1 MIDVIVVFYA
11 IAVIMLLSFIGE
23 AISRKILLPSMILLI
38 ALGIICGPLL
48 QIFDYDSLKS
58 MVPILAPLTIAFI
71 GFESGLKMDF
81 YEVVEQSRR
90 AIMLSVL
97 GFAVSLTAISLFLH
111 FAFSLEWIYALM
123 LASAWSGVNTA
134 TVEAVCNYLR
144 LKEGTRAT
152 LIISS
157 LVDDAIV
164 IVATLT
170 ILNYILLEEVG
181 VSEGIIAVSSN
192 FCISIFIGIILGFI
206 WMNLLYF
213 SRKVEYTYTF
223 TLAALLL
230 VYSLTETFGGTGG
243 IAAFLFGVVLGNSGS
258 LASALKLKLKRD
270 EFTRLSDMIE
280 HFHSELTFIIR
291 SFFFTF
297 IGLIYVF
304 AGINELILGLGISLL
319 LHLSR
324 FIAVNIGT
332 IKSPLRNDLPAIG
345 VIVGKGVAAAAMSTL
360 PLAYNLPNAS
370 FFTSIALNVILF
382 TNVVSILL
390 PLAFR
395 KKGAASNLKFS
406 G

>member
-1 MIDVIVVFYA
+1 MIDIIVVFYA

-38 ALGIICGPLL
+38 TLGIICGPVL
-48 QIFDYDSLKS
+48 QIFDYDSLKN
-58 MVPILAPLTIAFI
+58 MVSIIAPLTIAFI

-81 YEVVEQSRR
+81 YEVIKQSRR
-90 AIMLSVL
+90 AVMLSVT
-97 GFAVSLTAISLFLH
+97 GFVVSLTAISLLLYFV
-111 FAFSLEWIYALM
+111 FGLEWIYALM

-134 TVEAVCNYLR
+134 TVEAVCSYLR
-144 LKEGTRAT
+144 LKEKTRAT

-164 IVATLT
+164 IVVTLA
-170 ILNYILLEEVG
+170 ILNYILLGEISVN
-181 VSEGIIAVSSN
+181 EGIIAISSN
-192 FCISIFIGIILGFI
+192 FCISIFIGVVLGFVWI
-206 WMNLLYF
+206 NLLYF
-213 SRKVEYTYTF
+213 SRRIEYTYTF

-243 IAAFLFGVVLGNSGS
+243 IAAFLFGVVLGNSDS
-258 LASALKLKLKRD
+258 LASTLKLKFKTTELA
-270 EFTRLSDMIE
+270 RLSNLIE

-304 AGINELILGLGISLL
+304 TGVNELILGLGISLL

-324 FIAVNIGT
+324 FLAVSIGT
-332 IKSPLRNDLPAIG
+332 IGSSLREDLPAIG

-360 PLAYNLPNAS
+360 PLAYNLPNAT
-370 FFTSIALNVILF
+370 FYTSIALNVILF
-382 TNVVSILL
+382 TNVISILL
-390 PLAFR
+390 PLALR
-395 KKGAASNLKFS
+395 KKNTSNLKFS
-406 G
+406 S

>member
-1 MIDVIVVFYA
+1 MIDIIVVFYA

-38 ALGIICGPLL
+38 ILGIICGPVL

-58 MVPILAPLTIAFI
+58 MVSIIAPLTIAFI

-81 YEVVEQSRR
+81 YEVIKQSRR
-90 AIMLSVL
+90 AVMLSVT
-97 GFAVSLTAISLFLH
+97 GFVVSLTAISLLLYFV
-111 FAFSLEWIYALM
+111 FGLEWIYALM

-134 TVEAVCNYLR
+134 TVEAVCSYLR
-144 LKEGTRAT
+144 LKEKTRAT

-164 IVATLT
+164 IVVTLA
-170 ILNYILLEEVG
+170 ILNYILLGEIG
-181 VSEGIIAVSSN
+181 VNEGIIAISSN
-192 FCISIFIGIILGFI
+192 FCISIFIGVVLGFVWI
-206 WMNLLYF
+206 NLLYF
-213 SRKVEYTYTF
+213 SRRIEYTYTF

-243 IAAFLFGVVLGNSGS
+243 IAAFLFGVVLGNSDS
-258 LASALKLKLKRD
+258 LASTLKLKFKITEL
-270 EFTRLSDMIE
+270 TRLSNLIE

-304 AGINELILGLGISLL
+304 TGVNELILGLGIGLL

-324 FIAVNIGT
+324 FLAVSIGT
-332 IKSPLRNDLPAIG
+332 IGSSLREDLPAIG

-360 PLAYNLPNAS
+360 PLAYNLPNAT
-370 FFTSIALNVILF
+370 FYTSIALNVILF
-382 TNVVSILL
+382 TNVISILL
-390 PLAFR
+390 PLALR
-395 KKGAASNLKFS
+395 KKNTSNLKFS
-406 G
+406 S